1 MASEIILKD
10 ENSIR
15 VAAGV
20 TDDASLDISM
30 LRVDPVT
37 GYLLVGAISGS
48 AGSGALSSVARR
60 DQNHSPVCLGY
71 DETNDVLVEIAT
83 DANGYLLCD
92 ITS

>member
-1 MASEIILKD
+1 MNGEIISKD

-15 VAAGV
+15 VGAGV

-37 GYLLVGAISGS
+37 GYLLVTAISGS
-48 AGSGALSSVARR
+48 AGSGGLSSVARR
-60 DQNHSPVCLGY
+60 DQNQSPVCLGY
-71 DETNDVLVEIAT
+71 DEDNDTLVEIAT